1 MLIPTTIV
9 VYTHASQMTKII
21 MMKYHFQTQKDI
33 LTCNARES
41 KPKHNVHK
49 TKKMYKHKKNL

>member
-1 MLIPTTIV
+1 
-9 VYTHASQMTKII
+9 MTKII

-49 TKKMYKHKKNL
+49 TTKMYKHKKNL